1 VKAANAWSRGGA
13 DDDRARVTR
22 LIKGI
27 LNKITPEKF
36 DRLMEQLLEAGID
49 DADILAETISIVFDK
64 AIWEP
69 GFCSMYA
76 DVCLRLSKELPEFP
90 SAEPGGKPTTFK
102 RVLLNTCQEEFE
114 GAGKAREELAN
125 IADAAERNAATK
137 RVKVRTMGNIKL
149 IGELY
154 KKHMIAEKI
163 MNACVADLLG
173 PPSQTP
179 PEENVE
185 ALCNLLV
192 AAGKELEASPKLPK
206 QMMDMYFARLK
217 ALSESEAMDS
227 RVRFLCR
234 DVIELRKADWVPR
247 VKKLEAMTL
256 NEIHAEAAAAL
267 GIAPAQ
273 AEEILFPE
281 GPGAVG
287 DGWEVVGKG
296 KGSGGGSGSGSGGGK
311 SALSGPYVASKHGDR
326 AMPTEREKAK
336 LDAAARA
343 AAAAKAAAKAAA
355 AASGEDG
362 GASSS
367 GGGTLSA
374 EKIDAMIDSMIDE
387 YTNVG
392 DVKEAVLCVKEIQ
405 KEAKDSAAAITSCA
419 SKLVSHV
426 VDLSQEKARDL
437 VIALLAAMVHDC
449 DVPDVVIS
457 TALGEPVM
465 ALDDIAID
473 VPMAPK
479 LLGVMTARLVSANAL
494 DAAFIKTSAQEIED
508 VLYRREFAAAAFKE
522 LNAEGAK
529 GAKATVDAAGIDVA
543 KLLGG
548 DPEFD
553 SPIGEFLEK
562 QGLKELC

>member
-1 VKAANAWSRGGA
+1 
-13 DDDRARVTR
+13 
-22 LIKGI
+22 
-27 LNKITPEKF
+27 
-36 DRLMEQLLEAGID
+36 
-49 DADILAETISIVFDK
+49 
-64 AIWEP
+64 
-69 GFCSMYA
+69 
-76 DVCLRLSKELPEFP
+76 
-90 SAEPGGKPTTFK
+90 
-102 RVLLNTCQEEFE
+102 
-114 GAGKAREELAN
+114 
-125 IADAAERNAATK
+125 
-137 RVKVRTMGNIKL
+137 
-149 IGELY
+149 
-154 KKHMIAEKI
+154 
-163 MNACVADLLG
+163 
-173 PPSQTP
+173 
-179 PEENVE
+179 
-185 ALCNLLV
+185 
-192 AAGKELEASPKLPK
+192 
-206 QMMDMYFARLK
+206 
-217 ALSESEAMDS
+217 
-227 RVRFLCR
+227 
-234 DVIELRKADWVPR
+234 
-247 VKKLEAMTL
+247 
-256 NEIHAEAAAAL
+256 
-267 GIAPAQ
+267 
-273 AEEILFPE
+273 
-281 GPGAVG
+281 VG

-336 LDAAARA
+336 LDAAA
-343 AAAAKAAAKAAA
+343 
-355 AASGEDG
+355 GEDG

-367 GGGTLSA
+367 GGGTLNA
-374 EKIDAMIDSMIDE
+374 EKIDAVIDSMIDE